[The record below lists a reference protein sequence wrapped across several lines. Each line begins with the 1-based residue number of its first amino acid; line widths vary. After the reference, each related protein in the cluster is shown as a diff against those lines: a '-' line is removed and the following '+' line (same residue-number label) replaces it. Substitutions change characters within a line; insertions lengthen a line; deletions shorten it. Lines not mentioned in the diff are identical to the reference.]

1 MYLSC
6 LSFLPPPANADGVIV
21 AATVTPT
28 TNVAAVNTAT
38 IARVLVLFVLYYK
51 HYNVI
56 CIFEVSKLMLIY
68 LI

>member
-28 TNVAAVNTAT
+28 TNVAAVKTAT
-38 IARVLVLFVLYYK
+38 IARVLVLVLF
-51 HYNVI
+51 N
-56 CIFEVSKLMLIY
+56 IFRYQAL
-68 LI
+68 